1 MLARKVSK
9 VFKASAAIS
18 GLKEILAAKD
28 RRATLG
34 RKGLPDRPDRRGLP
48 DRKEI
53 SGRKGQEVFLG
64 LRVLPDRLALWDR
77 KV

>member
-1 MLARKVSK
+1 MLVRKVSK
-9 VFKASAAIS
+9 AFKESAATS

-34 RKGLPDRPDRRGLP
+34 RKVLPDQPGRPDLP
-48 DRKEI
+48 DRKGI
-53 SGRKGQEVFLG
+53 SGRKVQEAFLG
-64 LRVLPDRLALWDR
+64 LRVLPDLRALWDR